1 MTDVDNT
8 ELDEPVTKKIDL
20 LSINVISLVDRF
32 CFLAPF
38 NCRMTLEAKV
48 PIDHRRS
55 AYKNIKSIIE
65 SDEECE
71 QFRDAWI
78 EWVRSNPQD
87 PESGDEGQPSK
98 RMLSV
103 YGDSDDSGSERD
115 SEMMQSAKPTG
126 KGKRREVDDSSL
138 AATAMKDGAGIRDDD
153 ILQEG
158 TAGGLQDEDNAV
170 AAAEGIARRAPKS
183 PAKAAASAAAGATAG
198 NGAPAKAATPAAA
211 GAAAGNGAP
220 KSPAKAA
227 AAAAAGAAAGNGASK
242 SPAKAAAAAAAGA
255 AKNA

>member
-1 MTDVDNT
+1 MSLN
-8 ELDEPVTKKIDL
+8 EPVTKKIDL
-20 LSINVISLVDRF
+20 LSLNVISLVDRF

-98 RMLSV
+98 WMLSV
-103 YGDSDDSGSERD
+103 YGDSDDDSGSER
-115 SEMMQSAKPTG
+115 EMMPSAKPTG

-138 AATAMKDGAGIRDDD
+138 AATAMKDGAGIRDDG
-153 ILQEG
+153 ILLEG

-183 PAKAAASAAAGATAG
+183 PAKAAA
-198 NGAPAKAATPAAA
+198 P
-211 GAAAGNGAP
+211 
-220 KSPAKAA
+220 
-227 AAAAAGAAAGNGASK
+227 AAAGAAAGNGASK

>member
-8 ELDEPVTKKIDL
+8 ELNEPVTKKIDL
-20 LSINVISLVDRF
+20 LSLNVISLVDRF

-98 RMLSV
+98 WMLSV

-138 AATAMKDGAGIRDDD
+138 AATAMKDGAGIRDDG
-153 ILQEG
+153 ILLEG

-183 PAKAAASAAAGATAG
+183 PAKAAA
-198 NGAPAKAATPAAA
+198 PAAA

-227 AAAAAGAAAGNGASK
+227 APAAAGAAAGNGASK